1 MNHTTLALVAVFTAR
16 AVAMGV
22 TFATAVA
29 LALDGS
35 SINTDRL
42 DASNCI
48 GVANGGNAE
57 RELMIANE
65 GNVCRQQD
73 PNGHIK

>member
-1 MNHTTLALVAVFTAR
+1 MNHPTLALVAVF
-16 AVAMGV
+16 

-35 SINTDRL
+35 SISTYRQDV
-42 DASNCI
+42 SNI
-48 GVANGGNAE
+48 GMANGGNAE

-65 GNVCRQQD
+65 GNACRQQD
-73 PNGHIK
+73 PNGPIK

>member
-35 SINTDRL
+35 SISTDRQ
-42 DASNCI
+42 DASNI
-48 GVANGGNAE
+48 GMANGGNAE

-65 GNVCRQQD
+65 GNACRQQD

>member
-1 MNHTTLALVAVFTAR
+1 MNHPTLALVAVF
-16 AVAMGV
+16 

-35 SINTDRL
+35 SISTDRQ
-42 DASNCI
+42 DASNI
-48 GVANGGNAE
+48 GMANGGNAE

-65 GNVCRQQD
+65 GNACRQQD
-73 PNGHIK
+73 PNGPIK

>member
-1 MNHTTLALVAVFTAR
+1 MNHTTLALVAVFTAT
-16 AVAMGV
+16 AVAMGG

-35 SINTDRL
+35 SISTDRQ
-42 DASNCI
+42 DASNI
-48 GVANGGNAE
+48 GMANGGDAE

-65 GNVCRQQD
+65 GNACRQQD